1 MVIAIS
7 GIALAGVGI
16 LWSHDRQREREQE
29 LLFVGDA
36 YRKAIGSYYESSP
49 GNKVYPKT
57 LEELLLD
64 KRFPFKKRHL
74 RKLYAD
80 PMSKNAGWALVKL
93 QGNIIGVYS
102 TANATPI
109 KQAQFASA
117 YESFAEAKQYSD
129 WKFVY
134 TPGQ

>member
-16 LWSHDRQREREQE
+16 LWSHERQREREQE
-29 LLFVGDA
+29 LLFAGDA

-80 PMSKNAGWALVKL
+80 PMRPSAAWSLVKL
-93 QGNIIGVYS
+93 QGNIIGVHS
-102 TANATPI
+102 TSQATPI
-109 KQAQFASA
+109 KQAHFGLA